1 MTYRREID
9 GLRAI
14 AVMAVIL
21 FHAGFSF
28 FSGGF
33 VGVDVFFVISGY
45 LITNILVTDLH
56 NERFS
61 LLGFYERRAR
71 RILPALLLVV
81 AVSLVF
87 AHAWMLPSRFVEFCE
102 SAIATV
108 LFVANIYFWQTADYF
123 DVMAEHK
130 PLLHTWSLAVE
141 EQFYVFFPIFLF
153 FIWRYARRF
162 LWPLLGFGAVVSLGL
177 AEWAAGTSPTAN
189 FFLAPTRAWEF
200 LVGSFCAYLL
210 RRGHVPNHGGLAAL
224 GLALLVVAIVAYD
237 SQTPFPSL
245 YALVPVGGTALIVLF
260 GGAGTWVG
268 ALLSNRALVGI
279 GLISYSAY
287 LWHQPVFAFARIR
300 ALDDLDVLTKIAL
313 IGAVLALSYLS
324 WRWVEEPFRRRRIGP
339 IATPQQALGVS
350 GASTAA
356 IATVAG
362 LGIAFPLA
370 GSQLTSEQRYYASFL
385 DYRETP
391 EFAFQWRTGT
401 CFYAPE
407 DGSFEANFDIAACLA
422 TDGDKPILLLMG
434 DSYGAHL
441 WRALD
446 EAFQDYTVL
455 QATAAGCRP
464 LVPYQGRP
472 ACLDLVDY
480 VFEEFLPNTRVDG
493 VILAADWAPVDI
505 ERLPSTIQRLKE
517 LSIPTFVVGVLPE
530 FESWLPE
537 ILATGLDQ
545 SVPLTEWAAS
555 FLKDEPFELEPAL
568 RQAAADAAVY
578 MDVGECMREGGSWRI
593 LSSTGEPL
601 LFDGGHFT
609 LSGSRDIAAC
619 LAASYGP
626 KVQLALLD
634 AELKV
639 GPPAAAW
646 PARRDD
652 DG

>member
-1 MTYRREID
+1 MLYRSEID

-14 AVMAVIL
+14 AVMAVVL
-21 FHAGFSF
+21 FHAGYSS

-45 LITNILVTDLH
+45 LITNILVDDLK

-71 RILPALLLVV
+71 RILPALFLVV

-108 LFVANIYFWQTADYF
+108 LFVANFYFWQTADYF
-123 DVMAEHK
+123 DAMAEYK

-141 EQFYVFFPIFLF
+141 EQFYLFFPIFLF
-153 FIWRYARRF
+153 IVWRYARRF
-162 LWPLLGFGAVVSLGL
+162 LWPLLGVGAVVSLGL
-177 AEWAAGTSPTAN
+177 AEWVAGTSPTAN

-224 GLALLVVAIVAYD
+224 GLALLVIAIVAYD
-237 SQTPFPSL
+237 SETPFPSL

-260 GGAGTWVG
+260 GGSGTWVG
-268 ALLSNRALVGI
+268 ALLASRALVGI
-279 GLISYSAY
+279 GLISYSVY

-300 ALDDLDVLTKIAL
+300 ALDEPDGVTKLAL
-313 IGAVLALSYLS
+313 IGVVLALSYLS

-339 IATPQQALGVS
+339 TATPQRALGVS
-350 GASTAA
+350 GAS
-356 IATVAG
+356 IATIAAVAG

-370 GSQLTSEQRYYASFL
+370 GSPLTAEQRYYASFL

-391 EFAFQWRTGT
+391 EFTFQWRTGT
-401 CFYAPE
+401 CFYAPQ
-407 DGSFEANFDIAACLA
+407 DGGFAANFDIETCLSP
-422 TDGDKPILLLMG
+422 DGDKPVLLLMG
-434 DSYGAHL
+434 DSYAAHL

-446 EAFQDYTVL
+446 EAFAEYTVL

-464 LVPYQGRP
+464 LVPYQGRSQ
-472 ACLDLVDY
+472 CLELVDY
-480 VFEEFLPNTRVDG
+480 VFEEFLPNTSVDG
-493 VILAADWAPVDI
+493 VIMAGSWAPVDFD
-505 ERLPSTIQRLKE
+505 RLPGTIQRLKD
-517 LSIPTFVVGVLPE
+517 LNIPTFVVGVLPE
-530 FESWLPE
+530 FNSWLPE
-537 ILATGLDQ
+537 ILAAGLDRN
-545 SVPLTEWAAS
+545 VPMTEWAAS
-555 FLKDEPFELEPAL
+555 FLKTEPFELEPAL
-568 RQAAADAAVY
+568 REAAADAAIY
-578 MDVGECMREGGSWRI
+578 MDVGKCMRDGDGWRI

-601 LFDGGHFT
+601 LFDQGHYT

-619 LAASYGP
+619 LAAFYGP

-634 AELKV
+634 AELP
-639 GPPAAAW
+639 GAPSAATR